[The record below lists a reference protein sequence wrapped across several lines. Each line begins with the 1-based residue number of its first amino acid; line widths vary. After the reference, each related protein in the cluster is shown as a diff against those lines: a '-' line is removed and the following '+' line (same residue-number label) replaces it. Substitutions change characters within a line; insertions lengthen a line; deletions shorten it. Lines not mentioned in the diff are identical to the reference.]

1 MNQRTDEELVA
12 DYRAGV
18 ERAAGELVGR
28 HAGPLGRFLVGGG
41 AADADVDDLVQEAF
55 FRAFRGLDGWRGEST
70 FRTWLFRIGVNL
82 ARDAHRRRRGREWV
96 PIEDH
101 EVAAPSDPEG
111 EAGAGEL
118 EERLMAEL
126 ERLPRL
132 QREVFLLRAQQGL
145 EYGEISAALGT
156 TPGSARVHY
165 HHAVKRLKELAR

>member
-12 DYRAGV
+12 SYRAGE
-18 ERAAGELVGR
+18 ERAADELVTR
-28 HAGPLGRFLVGGG
+28 LATPLGRFLYSAG
-41 AADADVDDLVQEAF
+41 ADPGEVEDLVQESF
-55 FRAFRGLDGWRGEST
+55 YKSFRALEGWRGDSS
-70 FRTWLFRIGVNL
+70 FKTWLFRIGTNL
-82 ARDAHRRRRGREWV
+82 ARDAHRRRKGREWV
-96 PIEDH
+96 AIEDH
-101 EVAAPSDPEG
+101 DVADPADPEG
-111 EAGAGEL
+111 ETGANEL

-145 EYGEISAALGT
+145 EYQEISEALGT